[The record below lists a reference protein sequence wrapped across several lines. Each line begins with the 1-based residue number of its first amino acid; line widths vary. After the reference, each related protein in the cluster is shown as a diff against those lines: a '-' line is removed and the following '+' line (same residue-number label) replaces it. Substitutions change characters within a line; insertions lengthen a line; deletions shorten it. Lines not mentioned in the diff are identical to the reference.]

1 MTERS
6 DQPAPPDQR
15 SRLLAIYLNDHL
27 AGATAAVELAR
38 RLAKAEVSSPDGP
51 ELDRLADEMAE
62 DRARLA
68 DAMRLLDVEVAHYKT
83 WALWAAEKAGRLK
96 LNGQLR
102 GRSPLSTVVELE
114 GLLLVVTSLASAW
127 RTLRAVAEDAGPAGA
142 GPGTER
148 LDALLR
154 RSLDQ
159 AARLERLR
167 EAAVTRVFGTATAQ
181 ERRR

>member
-6 DQPAPPDQR
+6 DQPTPHDQR

-62 DRARLA
+62 DRAGLA
-68 DAMRLLDVEVAHYKT
+68 DAMRLLGVEVAHYKT
-83 WALWAAEKAGRLK
+83 WALWAAEKVGRLK

-102 GRSPLSTVVELE
+102 GRSPLSTVMELE
-114 GLLLVVTSLASAW
+114 GLLLMLSARATAW
-127 RTLRAVAEDAGPAGA
+127 RTLRAVVEAPEPAGDGLSA
-142 GPGTER
+142 AR

-154 RSLDQ
+154 RARDQ
-159 AARLERLR
+159 EARLERLR
-167 EAAVTRVFGTATAQ
+167 EAAVTRVLGGVAARD
-181 ERRR
+181 RR